1 MDRRMLEQWLC
12 GDHAPPPP
20 PAMVAAALGLPVGKM
35 ADTTFLRTAARVRSM
50 RFTLAVLHDVFPVD
64 AEVLSWLE
72 EPRSDLGGLSAREA
86 LLHGRIELVEQLAIR
101 TWNECTT
108 ARAA

>member
-12 GDHAPPPP
+12 DDPARP
-20 PAMVAAALGLPVGKM
+20 PAPATVAAALGLPADEL

-64 AEVLSWLE
+64 ADVRSWLE
-72 EPRSDLGGLSAREA
+72 EPRDELGGLSPRQA
-86 LLHGRIELVEQLAIR
+86 LLHGRVDLVEQLAVR
-101 TWNECTT
+101 TWNNRTT